1 MEETMMSGRYAA
13 ISALLGALLAMPA
26 AQAQLPSPRIDPR
39 LERRA
44 TLDELLIET
53 LRVETQLQAWTLRK
67 VCLDGQAYW
76 VGFGE
81 TTPTG
86 IAPAYKDG
94 KPEACKSRSR

>member
-1 MEETMMSGRYAA
+1 MSKGIVLAGLAA
-13 ISALLGALLAMPA
+13 ALVGAPVLH
-26 AQAQLPSPRIDPR
+26 AQLPSPRADPR

-44 TLDELLIET
+44 SLDELLIET
-53 LRVETQLQAWTLRK
+53 VRVETQLQAWTLRK

-94 KPEACKSRSR
+94 KPEACKPRSR

>member
-1 MEETMMSGRYAA
+1 MAMRSAA
-13 ISALLGALLAMPA
+13 CFALLAAVAMHA
-26 AQAQLPSPRIDPR
+26 AHAQLPSPRADPR

-44 TLDELLIET
+44 SLDDLLIET
-53 LRVETQLQAWTLRK
+53 VRVETQLQAWTLRK
-67 VCLDGQAYW
+67 LCLDGQAYW

-94 KPEACKSRSR
+94 KPEQCKSRAR

>member
-1 MEETMMSGRYAA
+1 MGERIAA
-13 ISALLGALLAMPA
+13 RRAALAGAAAMLFAQTA
-26 AQAQLPSPRIDPR
+26 AHAQLPSPRADPR

-44 TLDELLIET
+44 SLDDLLIET
-53 LRVETQLQAWTLRK
+53 IRVETQLQAWTLRK

-94 KPEACKSRSR
+94 KPEPCKARGR

>member
-1 MEETMMSGRYAA
+1 MALRSAA
-13 ISALLGALLAMPA
+13 CVAWLTAAAMHA
-26 AQAQLPSPRIDPR
+26 AHAQLPSPRGDPR

-44 TLDELLIET
+44 SLDDLLIET
-53 LRVETQLQAWTLRK
+53 VRVETQLQAWTLRK
-67 VCLDGQAYW
+67 LCLDGQAYW

-94 KPEACKSRSR
+94 KPEQCKSRAR